1 MEKKVMAFGTFDLFH
16 RGHIYYLSEAEKLGT
31 KLIVI
36 IARDVRVAHGKGRS
50 PIHTERE
57 RLESVKTAF
66 PTASV
71 ILGHESDIFDPIRVH
86 HPDLLAFGYD
96 QRVPQIQIHELF
108 PHIEL
113 VRIRGHETEKWKSSI
128 LRSVVNK

>member
-1 MEKKVMAFGTFDLFH
+1 MAFGTFDLFH

-71 ILGHESDIFDPIRVH
+71 ILGHESDIFAPIREY

-96 QRVPQIQIHELF
+96 QRVPETQIHELF
-108 PHIEL
+108 PHIQI
-113 VRIRGHETEKWKSSI
+113 VRIGDFQPEKYKSSKI
-128 LRSVVNK
+128 RDAKNTQ